1 MLPWAPCADKG
12 NLLAGVFM
20 VRLRIY
26 DARWLPI
33 EIVYVWFML
42 CLYFLHYDIS
52 RGTIQLAC

>member
-1 MLPWAPCADKG
+1 
-12 NLLAGVFM
+12 M

-42 CLYFLHYDIS
+42 CLQFLHYDIS
-52 RGTIQLAC
+52 RGNAVGLLEM